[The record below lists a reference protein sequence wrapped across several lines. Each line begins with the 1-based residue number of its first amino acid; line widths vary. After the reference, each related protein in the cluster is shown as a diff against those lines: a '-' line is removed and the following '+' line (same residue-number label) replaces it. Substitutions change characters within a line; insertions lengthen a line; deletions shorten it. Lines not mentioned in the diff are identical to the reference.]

1 MNDASDLA
9 PDQRSPSAPPDR
21 LAIWYSQGLS
31 DGLGDRLLMFDNTG
45 APSLE
50 LLRFRPELAAR
61 PEFEAA
67 LRQRVHRL
75 RAFAHPSFALVR
87 RVDHLEG
94 DAALALVSNHTAGK
108 RISELLTHPRAQALA
123 FELVRQLSPALAA
136 LHAEGEGLTHG
147 AIGPERIILTP
158 ERQLVIVEHVLGSAL
173 QSLKP
178 TSDRLAELGI
188 ATPAGSDGGRFDQAT
203 DYWHLALVASS
214 LLVGRLVT
222 ADEFG
227 SSVLPAL
234 DRLADADGPRSSG
247 AATLRQW
254 LEWAFEQG
262 PRAPVSTAALEAPP
276 PDSVPIVRINP
287 LDRRLAR
294 RVSGSDVATSDPVL
308 AAMLLEPSTPRE
320 THQPFPLPTG
330 GRTTKPTEAVTG
342 AKVPDPAPASGV
354 APAGQVPKTA
364 TAADRTSGNTAKPAT
379 PRARVSRPAA
389 PAPPPSFARR
399 IQQPWVAAGLA
410 VLVVGGAIVLA
421 AKVRQPQAAVRRS
434 SPGAP
439 VSVAPSSTSPSQ
451 GAPGQSSRPASGG
464 PAAATQAAPAPVAP
478 ARTTRPSRPAPTT
491 TGVRFSSPVVL
502 HIYEGNRYLGS
513 TADGAVALSAG
524 HRELDLV
531 NEALGYRGRHIL
543 DVENG
548 RVLSIDLASPRG
560 RVLVDAVPGTAVFID
575 GKPVGSTP
583 LANLSIPVGEHQ
595 FQFRHPQLG
604 RRTFPALLIRADRL
618 TRVSAD
624 FSQ

>member
-1 MNDASDLA
+1 M
-9 PDQRSPSAPPDR
+9 
-21 LAIWYSQGLS
+21 
-31 DGLGDRLLMFDNTG
+31 
-45 APSLE
+45 
-50 LLRFRPELAAR
+50 
-61 PEFEAA
+61 
-67 LRQRVHRL
+67 
-75 RAFAHPSFALVR
+75 
-87 RVDHLEG
+87 
-94 DAALALVSNHTAGK
+94 
-108 RISELLTHPRAQALA
+108 
-123 FELVRQLSPALAA
+123 SPALAA

-330 GRTTKPTEAVTG
+330 GRTTKPTEAITG
-342 AKVPDPAPASGV
+342 AKLPDPAPASGV

-364 TAADRTSGNTAKPAT
+364 AAAYCEAGDSTRSRQPARRAGTAALVRQADPAALGGRGAR
-379 PRARVSRPAA
+379 RARRGRSDRACREGEA
-389 PAPPPSFARR
+389 
-399 IQQPWVAAGLA
+399 AAG
-410 VLVVGGAIVLA
+410 
-421 AKVRQPQAAVRRS
+421 R
-434 SPGAP
+434 GAP
-439 VSVAPSSTSPSQ
+439 VVARRAGQ
-451 GAPGQSSRPASGG
+451 RGAVVD
-464 PAAATQAAPAPVAP
+464 VAFAGS
-478 ARTTRPSRPAPTT
+478 ARAIVGA
-491 TGVRFSSPVVL
+491 GVR
-502 HIYEGNRYLGS
+502 
-513 TADGAVALSAG
+513 GARRRDAGCACPGRAGEDDPALAAG
-524 HRELDLV
+524 ANDDR
-531 NEALGYRGRHIL
+531 RQ
-543 DVENG
+543 
-548 RVLSIDLASPRG
+548 
-560 RVLVDAVPGTAVFID
+560 VLVAGRAAHLR
-575 GKPVGSTP
+575 GKSLPRFHG
-583 LANLSIPVGEHQ
+583 
-595 FQFRHPQLG
+595 
-604 RRTFPALLIRADRL
+604 
-618 TRVSAD
+618 
-624 FSQ
+624 